1 MPGDSGISDAIAPSR
16 RSSTGCSG
24 GARPASGA
32 AWSRRR
38 GQARPAGSAFLP
50 LHAARLLGPRASAD
64 TFLPGSADFR
74 EDPLFLPTEVRRF
87 WKRSVRGT
95 SKDPSLPT
103 RRISPGSFSWGGG
116 GCWGEGPHSSI
127 SVGCRNGGT
136 HLGAYLQ
143 CGLPGLRLGMKR
155 RLELTR
161 PGADSQMARK
171 LSQDVN

>member
-1 MPGDSGISDAIAPSR
+1 MCRGTQVFR
-16 RSSTGCSG
+16 TRSPLRAG
-24 GARPASGA
+24 
-32 AWSRRR
+32 RRR
-38 GQARPAGSAFLP
+38 GAAEEPAR
-50 LHAARLLGPRASAD
+50 RRE
-64 TFLPGSADFR
+64 LPGQGGVGKRGRLGAPSCHSTPLGCWVPAPRRTPSSLSADFR

-87 WKRSVRGT
+87 WKNRGT